1 MGDVLAA
8 QLEDLS
14 SDPRDP
20 REKAGRA
27 ACICNLSDGEWGV
40 DGQMQEAP

>member
-1 MGDVLAA
+1 MLAT

-20 REKAGRA
+20 RAKAGGA
-27 ACICNLSDGEWGV
+27 ACICNLSAGEWGG
-40 DGQMQEAP
+40 DGQMQGAR